1 MKLRILLLTA
11 VVLAAMALA
20 ALPAA
25 PSPSPKTTPMT
36 AQDLLTQGRVDDAVA
51 QLQERIQKSHNDA
64 EAYHLLSRAYI
75 LIEAWD
81 KAVPPAERAVAL
93 QPDNSNYH
101 LWLGRAYGR
110 KAEHSIFFK
119 AIGWARK
126 CRAEFERAVELNA
139 ANVPARTDLA
149 EYYLEAPSFLGGGK
163 DKARAQAEEI
173 AARDQAAAHM
183 VRARLA
189 EDDKDYATAEREMW
203 QAIADSNQPA
213 GYWLDLAA
221 FYRRRNRLNDME
233 NATNKAVTADKQKDP
248 AILVQAAALLL
259 RAGRNIPGAALLVRK
274 ALSSPVPADG
284 APSFQAHY
292 LLGQALEKQG
302 DNPGAERE
310 YRAALSLAKDYKQ
323 AQKALKRIEQQE

>member
-1 MKLRILLLTA
+1 MKSRILLVA
-11 VVLAAMALA
+11 AMVLAAMTLA

-25 PSPSPKTTPMT
+25 PAPKTTPMA

-51 QLQERIQKSHNDA
+51 QLQERIQKSPNDA
-64 EAYHLLSRAYI
+64 EAHHLLSRAY
-75 LIEAWD
+75 LLVESWD
-81 KAVPPAERAVAL
+81 KAVAPAERAVAL
-93 QPDNSNYH
+93 QPGNSNYH
-101 LWLGRAYGR
+101 LWLGRVYGR
-110 KAEHSIFFK
+110 KAEHSVFFK
-119 AIGWARK
+119 AVGWARK

-149 EYYLEAPSFLGGGK
+149 EYYLEAPAFLGGGK
-163 DKARAQAEEI
+163 DKAQAQAQQI
-173 AARDQAAAHM
+173 AASDKAAGHM
-183 VRARLA
+183 VRARVA
-189 EDDKDYATAEREMW
+189 EDGKDYATAEREMW
-203 QAIADSNQPA
+203 QAIADSNEPA

-221 FYRRRNRLNDME
+221 FYRRRNRLTDME
-233 NATNKAVTADKQKDP
+233 NATNKAVAADKQKNP

-274 ALSSPVPADG
+274 ALSSPVPAEG

-310 YRAALSLAKDYKQ
+310 YRAALSLARDYKQ
-323 AQKALKRIEQQE
+323 AQKALKRIQDQQN

>member
-1 MKLRILLLTA
+1 MKSRILLLA
-11 VVLAAMALA
+11 LVALLAAV
-20 ALPAA
+20 PA
-25 PSPSPKTTPMT
+25 SPKASPMP
-36 AQDLLTQGRVDDAVA
+36 AQDLLTQGRVDDAIA
-51 QLQERIQKSHNDA
+51 QLQEHIQKSPNDA
-64 EAYHLLSRAYI
+64 EAHHLLSRAYL

-81 KAVPPAERAVAL
+81 KAVPPAEQAVAL

-126 CRAEFERAVELNA
+126 CKSEFERAVQLNA

-149 EYYLEAPSFLGGGK
+149 EYYLEAPGFLGGDK
-163 DKARAQAEEI
+163 DKARMQADEI
-173 AARDQAAAHM
+173 ASRDKAAAHM

-189 EDDKDYATAEREMW
+189 EDDKDYDAAEREMW
-203 QAIADSNQPA
+203 QSIADSAQPA

-221 FYRRRNRLNDME
+221 FYRRRGRLDDME
-233 NATNKAVTADKQKDP
+233 DATNKAVAADKQKDP

-259 RAGRNIPGAALLVRK
+259 RAGRNLPGATVLVRK
-274 ALSSPVPADG
+274 ALSSPVSNDG

-302 DNPGAERE
+302 DKPGAERE

-323 AQKALKRIEQQE
+323 AQKALKRIQQQQD

>member
-1 MKLRILLLTA
+1 MKLRLLLLTA
-11 VVLAAMALA
+11 LALA
-20 ALPAA
+20 ALAA
-25 PSPSPKTTPMT
+25 PVPKTTAMP
-36 AQDLLTQGRVDDAVA
+36 AQELLNQGRVDDAIA
-51 QLQERIQKSHNDA
+51 QLQERIQKAPNDA
-64 EAYHLLSRAYI
+64 EPYHLLSRAYL

-81 KAVPPAERAVAL
+81 KAVAPAERAAAL

-101 LWLGRAYGR
+101 LWLGRVYGR

-149 EYYLEAPSFLGGGK
+149 EFYLEAPGFLGGGK
-163 DKARAQAEEI
+163 DKVRAQADEI
-173 AARDQAAAHM
+173 AARDKAAAHM

-189 EDDKDYATAEREMW
+189 EDEKDYETAEREMW
-203 QAIADSNQPA
+203 QAIFDSKEPA

-233 NATNKAVTADKQKDP
+233 NATNKAVAADKQKDP
-248 AILVQAAALLL
+248 AILVQAATLLL
-259 RAGRNIPGAALLVRK
+259 RAGRNIPGAALLVRN

-323 AQKALKRIEQQE
+323 AQKALKRIQQQD